1 MVINDN
7 LIYHV
12 SASKSGCF
20 EYGIKTLYGEYVYD
34 FQSIN
39 EEREFHLKFWI
50 DAEGFNNRNFSETVE
65 FYAKLNPT
73 DYIKTINTYVFDDF
87 SYVSYENICKDHAP
101 EQYEK
106 VLSRLQRLSDV
117 ISGNIPDPVFYEGD
131 YKAYVG
137 DDEFLEFTEETASSW
152 GGPYKMGDKLGC
164 AMKLKDGEDQIATI
178 APINFQADWQYYQ
191 IPREFRSTIQESDHD
206 IYKMTPAEKEDLF
219 NSFPTNIQYSL
230 CRSVLKSWEENN
242 FERLSNKLPYRIYLY
257 GTDDC
262 SYTKWFSSHEEREKE
277 LDYLRGMQPLDFCKD
292 VVQRG
297 YSFTN

>member
-12 SASKSGCF
+12 SPSNSDCF

-39 EEREFHLKFWI
+39 EEREFHLKFWF
-50 DAEGFNNRNFSETVE
+50 DAKGFNNRELSETVE
-65 FYAKLNPT
+65 FYAKLNPAE
-73 DYIKTINTYVFDDF
+73 YIENLGGDFDNF

-137 DDEFLEFTEETASSW
+137 DAEFLEFTEETASSW

-164 AMKLKDGEDQIATI
+164 AMKLKDGENQIATI
-178 APINFQADWQYYQ
+178 APINFQADWKYYN
-191 IPREFRSTIQESDHD
+191 IPQKFRDTIKESDSD
-206 IYKMTPAEKEDLF
+206 IYKMTPLEKENLF
-219 NSFPTNIQYSL
+219 NSFPTNIQHSL

-242 FERLSNKLPYRIYLY
+242 FERLNQKLPYKIYLY
-257 GTDDC
+257 GNDDC
-262 SYTKWFSSHEEREKE
+262 SYTKWFSSQKERKQE
-277 LDYLRGMQPLDFCKD
+277 LNYLRGMQPLDFNKD